1 MRRGRRVGWVLGF
14 LLVLKDGVGEDD
26 VEVLGLYVGVR

>member
-1 MRRGRRVGWVLGF
+1 MRRVVWVLGF
-14 LLVLKDGVGEDD
+14 FVSSCGWRGGG

>member
-1 MRRGRRVGWVLGF
+1 MRRGRRVVWVLGF
-14 LLVLKDGVGEDD
+14 LLVLKDGVEEDD